1 MFCGK
6 TTKISFRLLDRTT
19 KLLDST
25 ADAKQMTRTELLTNY
40 ITEGLTR
47 EKTGATRTIQD
58 NQPADS

>member
-6 TTKISFRLLDRTT
+6 TTKISFRLLERTT

-40 ITEGLTR
+40 ITEGLAN
-47 EKTGATRTIQD
+47 EKTSASRTKQND
-58 NQPADS
+58 